1 MSEFKYSNNVL
12 GVAQLVY
19 SGRPK
24 KFDLRISISITKE
37 MHRKLWKY
45 PNQSEVVRQ
54 ALNDFF
60 NKMEEKRQKNESERI
75 V

>member
-1 MSEFKYSNNVL
+1 MREFKYSNNVS
-12 GVAQLVY
+12 GVTQLVD

-24 KFDLRISISITKE
+24 KFDLRITISITKE

-45 PNQSEVVRQ
+45 PNQSEVVRT

-60 NKMEEKRQKNESERI
+60 NKMEERKPEK
-75 V
+75 